1 MLPISAIVGVST
13 VGYLLD
19 QAFREK
25 EFEENNQDANIPVE
39 NIDGCTQQYP
49 WNFVQEYN
57 GNISENFENTTNY
70 VPQNKMGSDSN
81 GPINQMGP
89 WSNEPGPWSNEPGPL
104 TPQPINSPVG
114 IQAVNNAG
122 NPPPNYLINA
132 TERPVSDFVHNNM
145 VPFFRGSG
153 TTQDMRGTGVAQANV
168 LSEDFNLGNDYK
180 TPNNTLVSTFTG
192 TDDTYLHKRE
202 APSFFS
208 PLEQKDRNTIPG
220 EDASA
225 QRPLRDRYTMSL
237 LTKNDE
243 KPFESQ
249 MVGPG
254 IAIDADLPNSGE
266 GYNSGL
272 TSQVRPNNVNAYRLT
287 QLPGRVAGN
296 KYQISNLPTALPGI
310 GPSFESF
317 ENSKTNNNAIDGDII
332 DSHGMID
339 TQKLINNGSMYGVP
353 QKKPNLSTLS
363 TQQRRPMTA
372 TPAVTQ
378 APMHYSNYIF
388 PAGTDKRSTT
398 NVSFGQSVKID

>member
-1 MLPISAIVGVST
+1 MLPISAIVGVSA

-25 EFEENNQDANIPVE
+25 EFEENNEDANIPVE
-39 NIDGCTQQYP
+39 NINGCAQQYP

-57 GNISENFENTTNY
+57 ENTKENFENTNNI
-70 VPQNKMGSDSN
+70 PSNKMGSD
-81 GPINQMGP
+81 
-89 WSNEPGPWSNEPGPL
+89 SNEPGPL
-104 TPQPINSPVG
+104 TPQPINSPIG
-114 IQAVNNAG
+114 IHAVNNSG
-122 NPPPNYLINA
+122 NPLPDYLINA
-132 TERPVSDFVHNNM
+132 NERPVSDFLHNNM

-168 LSEDFNLGNDYK
+168 LSDDFNLGNDYK

-202 APSFFS
+202 APALFS

-254 IAIDADLPNSGE
+254 IAIDADLPNGGE
-266 GYNSGL
+266 GFNSGL
-272 TSQVRPNNVNAYRLT
+272 TSQIRPNNVNAYRLT

-296 KYQISNLPTALPGI
+296 KYQVSNLPTALPGV
-310 GPSFESF
+310 GPSFKSF
-317 ENSKTNNNAIDGDII
+317 ENSKNN
-332 DSHGMID
+332 DSNETFTDSNGMVD
-339 TQKLINNGSMYGVP
+339 TQKLINNGSLYGVP
-353 QKKPNLSTLS
+353 QKKPNLSTLM
-363 TQQRRPMTA
+363 TQTRRPTTA

>member
-1 MLPISAIVGVST
+1 MLPISAIVGVSA

-25 EFEENNQDANIPVE
+25 EFEENNEDANIPVE
-39 NIDGCTQQYP
+39 NINGCAQQYP

-57 GNISENFENTTNY
+57 GNTKENFENINNI
-70 VPQNKMGSDSN
+70 PGNKMGSD
-81 GPINQMGP
+81 
-89 WSNEPGPWSNEPGPL
+89 SNEPGPWSNEPGPL
-104 TPQPINSPVG
+104 TPLPINSPTG
-114 IQAVNNAG
+114 IHAVNNAG
-122 NPPPNYLINA
+122 DPPPDYLINA
-132 TERPVSDFVHNNM
+132 NERPVSDFVHNNM

-168 LSEDFNLGNDYK
+168 LSDDFNLGNDYK

-254 IAIDADLPNSGE
+254 IAIEADLPNGGE
-266 GYNSGL
+266 GFNSGL
-272 TSQVRPNNVNAYRLT
+272 TSQIRPNNVNAYRLT

-296 KYQISNLPTALPGI
+296 KYQVSNLPTALPGS
-310 GPSFESF
+310 GPSFKSF
-317 ENSKTNNNAIDGDII
+317 ENSKTNNSTETFT
-332 DSHGMID
+332 DSNGMID
-339 TQKLINNGSMYGVP
+339 TQKLINNGSLYGVP
-353 QKKPNLSTLS
+353 QKKPNLSTLN